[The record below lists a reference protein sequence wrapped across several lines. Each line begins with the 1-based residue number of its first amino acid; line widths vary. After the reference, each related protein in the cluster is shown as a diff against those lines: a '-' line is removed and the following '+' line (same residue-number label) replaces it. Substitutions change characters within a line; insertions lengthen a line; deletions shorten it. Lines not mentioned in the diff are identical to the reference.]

1 MASQGQQGHTLSA
14 ARRITAVFCG
24 GFLGAIARYL
34 LSQLIQDYLGK
45 NWPYDI
51 LFINLT
57 GALFLAFVTTLADA
71 ALYIGPTRRLF
82 INVGF
87 LGAYTTF
94 SSLALG
100 DVLLFTKGSIVA
112 AILYLV
118 LSFVGGFVVVLLGD
132 WLAQRLIHTVKR
144 KHPQATE
151 KILDEEIPATM
162 ATKEHLDIEDDI
174 LLHD

>member
-1 MASQGQQGHTLSA
+1 MASQEQQGHTLSA
-14 ARRITAVFCG
+14 TRRIVAVFSG

-34 LSQLIQDYLGK
+34 LSLLIQGYLGK

-57 GALFLAFVTTLADA
+57 GALVLSFVTTLADV

-112 AILYLV
+112 ALLYLI
-118 LSFVGGFVVVLLGD
+118 LSFVGGFIVVLLGD
-132 WLAQRLIHTVKR
+132 WLAQCLIHNARQT
-144 KHPQATE
+144 HPQGDQ
-151 KILDEEIPATM
+151 KILREEIPSTM
-162 ATKEHLDIEDDI
+162 ATKDHLDVEDDL